1 MKKLKR
7 DEYFA
12 RHGVKVK
19 DMSEVPKSLKLL
31 HKFVACICLV
41 VVGVQACGFSV
52 DEVFAKYIKIEADSY
67 GIVGT
72 TRRS

>member
-41 VVGVQACGFSV
+41 VVGV
-52 DEVFAKYIKIEADSY
+52 
-67 GIVGT
+67 
-72 TRRS
+72 